1 MHDFEELDHYEIL
14 DVPRN
19 ASSEEIKRAYRQQV
33 SRYHPDRYAQK
44 SPPEQAY
51 ASLRTQRINEAYRV
65 LSDFKARTAYNRGQS
80 LPSSMRSASSAGI
93 PRPVAPDAPQRTGGP
108 RDHQAELYEQARMH
122 LAARRM
128 MQAAATLRELQQ
140 INPFYRDSAAL
151 LAQAEANLHEQ
162 QAQTGYHTAAQS
174 ASKSTPPRRRRAMFL
189 IGGGSVLAATGIA
202 VALWGFGQFQTT
214 GAAVAP
220 TATITTTATPA
231 DVVALSTSNDD
242 TDQPAADTETP
253 AAAASPAPTDIPAS
267 PAPTDVPASP
277 APTDVPASP
286 TPTDVPASPT
296 PRVQPERGEL
306 VFNDTFS
313 TPGTWAIQ
321 QGFGWSVGY
330 PDEYYRI
337 VTEPGPGDIW
347 SYRTAYE
354 APQNFSLGVDMQVL
368 SGEAGLMMRYVDRT
382 NYVAFFLRPANG
394 TYSLEH
400 VTPTGRNV
408 LAEGE
413 SPAILRGPEAINRI
427 AARLQGNQIQ
437 AFVNN
442 RQLADVTVDNTRPT
456 TVYGL
461 IARGSTQ
468 TAEALFDNVEIRTLE

>member
-1 MHDFEELDHYEIL
+1 
-14 DVPRN
+14 
-19 ASSEEIKRAYRQQV
+19 
-33 SRYHPDRYAQK
+33 
-44 SPPEQAY
+44 
-51 ASLRTQRINEAYRV
+51 
-65 LSDFKARTAYNRGQS
+65 
-80 LPSSMRSASSAGI
+80 
-93 PRPVAPDAPQRTGGP
+93 
-108 RDHQAELYEQARMH
+108 
-122 LAARRM
+122 

-174 ASKSTPPRRRRAMFL
+174 ASESTPPRRRRAMLL

-242 TDQPAADTETP
+242 TDQPVADTEVP
-253 AAAASPAPTDIPAS
+253 DIAAASTHTEMPATAIPTE
-267 PAPTDVPASP
+267 VPAT
-277 APTDVPASP
+277 AIPTEVPATAIP
-286 TPTDVPASPT
+286 TEVPATAIPTEVPASPT

-306 VFNDTFS
+306 VSRDTFS
-313 TPGTWAIQ
+313 APGAWAIQ

-330 PDEYYRI
+330 PAEYYRI

-354 APQNFSLGVDMQVL
+354 APPNFSLGVDMQVL